1 MIGIQ
6 RSPGADSPGLQ
17 SLPMEGRDFHVS
29 WERGPSGTR
38 AALRGSL
45 SHFTAIEAR
54 EALLPGF
61 TADGGPAAVDLSSVT
76 YLDGAG
82 VSVLLEVDRTLRA
95 SGRKLEVTGAGARG
109 TGILALVDWEALVK
123 PPKGLRRSRTDL
135 VEQIGGVALHLMTE
149 ARQMVSF
156 VGSLAL
162 SFTRDLRRRRTRW
175 AEVFRLVE
183 TSGVDA
189 APIVALIS
197 TLLGLIMA
205 FLGALQL
212 QRYGANIY
220 VADGVALAM
229 VRELGPV
236 MTAVLVAGR
245 SGSGFAAELGSM
257 AVDDQVD
264 ALATMGFD
272 PVSHLAVP
280 RVVAVVLAMPGLA
293 LLSSLAGIAG
303 GLFVGVVQLDLT
315 VSQYLAETR
324 DILTVRH
331 LMIGL
336 VKASFFGLLVSAV
349 GCYRGLAVRGG
360 AEQVGRAAT
369 ASVVAG
375 ILLIVLADAL
385 FAVVLAYLPF

>member
-1 MIGIQ
+1 MAESFFQ
-6 RSPGADSPGLQ
+6 
-17 SLPMEGRDFHVS
+17 VS
-29 WERGPSGTR
+29 WERAPSGTR
-38 AALRGSL
+38 AVLRGAL
-45 SHFTAIEAR
+45 SHFTATAAR
-54 EALLPGF
+54 QALLPGF
-61 TADGGPAAVDLSSVT
+61 AKDGGTAAVDLSSVD

-82 VSVLLEVDRTLRA
+82 TAVLLELDRTLRA
-95 SGRKLEVTGAGARG
+95 SGRRLEVLGAGVPG
-109 TGILALVDWEALVK
+109 TGILSLIDWEALVRS
-123 PPKGLRRSRTDL
+123 PDHRRRARPGTL
-135 VEQIGGVALHLMTE
+135 EQLGGVAIHLLAET
-149 ARQMVSF
+149 RQLVAF
-156 VGSLAL
+156 VGSLAISL
-162 SFTRDLRRRRTRW
+162 VRDLAHRRMRW

-212 QRYGANIY
+212 RKYGANIY

-229 VRELGPV
+229 VRELGPI

-264 ALATMGFD
+264 ALVTMGFD

-280 RVVAVVLAMPGLA
+280 RVVAVVLALPCLA
-293 LLSSLAGIAG
+293 MLSSLSGIAG
-303 GLFVGVVQLDLT
+303 GLAVGVVQLDLT
-315 VSQYLAETR
+315 ASQYLAETR
-324 DILTVRH
+324 HILTVRH

-336 VKASFFGLLVSAV
+336 VKAAFFGLLVSAV
-349 GCYRGLAVRGG
+349 GCYRGLGVRGG

-369 ASVVAG
+369 AAVVAG

>member
-1 MIGIQ
+1 MIGLK
-6 RSPGADSPGLQ
+6 SPSGADNPRLQ
-17 SLPMEGRDFHVS
+17 SLPTEGRDFHVS

-54 EALLPGF
+54 QALLSGC
-61 TADGGPAAVDLSSVT
+61 TVDGGPAVADLSSIT

-82 VSVLLEVDRTLRA
+82 VAVLLEVDRTLRA
-95 SGRKLEVTGAGARG
+95 SGRKLEITGAGAAG
-109 TGILALVDWEALVK
+109 TGILSLVDWEALVR
-123 PPKGLRRSRTDL
+123 PADRRRHARAGTI
-135 VEQIGGVALHLMTE
+135 EQIGGVALHLFAE
-149 ARQMVSF
+149 ARQLVAF
-156 VGSLAL
+156 VGSLAI
-162 SFTRDLRRRRTRW
+162 SFVRDLKRRRTRW
-175 AEVFRLVE
+175 REVFRLVE
-183 TSGVDA
+183 TTGVDA

-197 TLLGLIMA
+197 ALLGLIMA

-212 QRYGANIY
+212 RRYGANIY

-264 ALATMGFD
+264 ALVTMGFD
-272 PVSHLAVP
+272 PVAHLAVP
-280 RVVAVVLAMPGLA
+280 RVIAVVLAMPCLV
-293 LLSSLAGIAG
+293 LLSSLFGIAG
-303 GLFVGVVQLDLT
+303 GLAVGVVQLDLT

-385 FAVVLAYLPF
+385 FAVVLSYLPF

>member
-1 MIGIQ
+1 
-6 RSPGADSPGLQ
+6 L
-17 SLPMEGRDFHVS
+17 EERDFHVS
-29 WERGPSGTR
+29 WERGLSGTR
-38 AALRGSL
+38 AVLRGSL

-54 EALLPGF
+54 KALLPGF

-82 VSVLLEVDRTLRA
+82 TAVLLEVDRTLRA
-95 SGRKLEVTGAGARG
+95 SGRKLEVTGAGAAG
-109 TGILALVDWEALVK
+109 TGILSLFDWESLVK
-123 PPKGLRRSRTDL
+123 PPDGRHARAGTI
-135 VEQIGGVALHLMTE
+135 EQIGGVALHLFAE
-149 ARQMVSF
+149 ARQLIAF
-156 VGSLAL
+156 VGSLAI
-162 SFTRDLRRRRTRW
+162 SFVRDLGRRRTRW
-175 AEVFRLVE
+175 KEVFRLVE

-197 TLLGLIMA
+197 SLLGLIMA

-212 QRYGANIY
+212 RRYGANIY

-264 ALATMGFD
+264 ALVTMGFD
-272 PVSHLAVP
+272 PVAHLAVP
-280 RVVAVVLAMPGLA
+280 RVIAVVLAMPCLV

-303 GLFVGVVQLDLT
+303 GLAVGVVQLDLT

-349 GCYRGLAVRGG
+349 GCYRGLSVRGG

>member
-1 MIGIQ
+1 
-6 RSPGADSPGLQ
+6 
-17 SLPMEGRDFHVS
+17 
-29 WERGPSGTR
+29 
-38 AALRGSL
+38 
-45 SHFTAIEAR
+45 
-54 EALLPGF
+54 
-61 TADGGPAAVDLSSVT
+61 VDLSSVT

-82 VSVLLEVDRTLRA
+82 TAVLLEVDRALRA
-95 SGRKLEVTGAGARG
+95 SGRKLEITGAGAAG
-109 TGILALVDWEALVK
+109 TGILSLFDWESQVK
-123 PPKGLRRSRTDL
+123 PPDPLRPARAGT
-135 VEQIGGVALHLMTE
+135 VEQIGGVALHLFAE
-149 ARQMVSF
+149 ARQLIAF
-156 VGSLAL
+156 VGSLAI
-162 SFTRDLRRRRTRW
+162 SFVRDLRRRRTRW
-175 AEVFRLVE
+175 KEVFRLVE

-197 TLLGLIMA
+197 SLLGLIMA

-212 QRYGANIY
+212 RRYGANIY

-264 ALATMGFD
+264 ALVTMGFD
-272 PVSHLAVP
+272 PVAHLAVP
-280 RVVAVVLAMPGLA
+280 RVIAVVIAMPCLVLLA
-293 LLSSLAGIAG
+293 SLAGIAG
-303 GLFVGVVQLDLT
+303 GLAVGVVQLDLT

-336 VKASFFGLLVSAV
+336 VKAAFFGLLVSAV

-385 FAVVLAYLPF
+385 FAVGLTYLPF